1 MSGDGRLPRIAAMP
15 SPLPAFVEDLGGG
28 VFAIDT
34 GFQRPRFDAAYLV
47 VHRGRAAFI
56 DTGTNHAVPRHLA
69 ALEALGLQREAVDWV
84 IPTHVHLDHA
94 GGAGLLMRE
103 LPTASMLVHPRG
115 AKHMIDPSALYEGAL
130 AVYGAAEMARSYG
143 ELVAVD
149 KARVRQSHD
158 GMDLTLGGD
167 RALHLID
174 TPGHA
179 RHHHC
184 IWDAHTRG
192 WFTGDTFGSSYRELD
207 TERGAW
213 MIPTTVP
220 TQLDPPALRASVK
233 RLLSF
238 QPACMY
244 VTHFGRLTEVPRAA
258 DRVLAMLDAMV
269 ALALRLQE
277 APERHAAL
285 KRELSALYAA
295 SLAEH
300 GVADVPA
307 KMALLEMDIELNAQG
322 IGVWL
327 DREAELKKAGAG

>member
-1 MSGDGRLPRIAAMP
+1 MP
-15 SPLPAFVEDLGGG
+15 SPLPDFVEDLGGG

-47 VHRGRAAFI
+47 VHQGRAAFI

-115 AKHMIDPSALYEGAL
+115 AKHMIDPSALVEGAL

-149 KARVRQSHD
+149 AARVRLSHD
-158 GMDLTLGGD
+158 GMELMLGSD
-167 RALHLID
+167 RALRLID

-192 WFTGDTFGSSYRELD
+192 WFTGDTFGSSYREFD
-207 TERGAW
+207 SARGAW
-213 MIPTTVP
+213 MFPNTVP
-220 TQLDPPALRASVK
+220 TQFDPPALRASVK

-238 QPACMY
+238 APRCVY
-244 VTHFGRLTEVPRAA
+244 VTHFGRLGDVLRAS
-258 DRVLAMLDAMV
+258 DRVLSMLDAMV

-277 APERHAAL
+277 VPERHAML
-285 KRELSALYAA
+285 KRELAALYAA

-307 KMALLEMDIELNAQG
+307 KMALLSMDIELNAQG

-327 DREAELKKAGAG
+327 DRELELKKEGST